1 MMYVATCPL
10 RIALFGGST
19 DNPYFIE
26 KYGRGA
32 VINFTSSLK
41 TYITLHEDKLGF
53 NKEGKKYIVN
63 YSRTEETNT
72 IDEIQNDVVRVAL
85 KHFDCPPLSIS
96 MKSDAYSQGS
106 GLASSSAYTIALI
119 KAITMFYGQRP
130 MTNVEICELS
140 YQLEIIVNKYA
151 GYQDPYG
158 CGIGG
163 FKRMEFERGGISK
176 FTFLSHDLF
185 DQFDMHLIFTGV
197 TRNAE
202 DVCKDV
208 TANLDN
214 IRPLLDTADE
224 AFDILKEK
232 DYDKFL
238 HLIRQGWIQKKN
250 VSPIITSNQV
260 IKDIDK
266 VLEEN
271 DTVLAHRLCGAGNGG
286 FFLTFSKRNTLKIP
300 YHCVKV
306 DMEPNG
312 VTGQIL

>member
-1 MMYVATCPL
+1 MMYIASCPL
-10 RIALFGGST
+10 RISLFGGAT
-19 DNPYFIE
+19 DNPFFIE
-26 KYGRGA
+26 KYGRGS
-32 VINFTSSLK
+32 VISFTSNLK
-41 TYITLHEDKLGF
+41 TYIILHEDKVGF
-53 NKEGKKYIVN
+53 NKEGRKYLIN
-63 YSRTEETNT
+63 YSRTEEVNS
-72 IDEIQNDVVRVAL
+72 ISEIGNEIVRYAL
-85 KHFDCPPLSIS
+85 EHFDCPPLSIT

-106 GLASSSAYTIALI
+106 GLASSSSYTISLI
-119 KAITMFYGQRP
+119 KAITMYYDISLTDR
-130 MTNVEICELS
+130 EICDLS
-140 YQLEIIVNKYA
+140 YSLELKSNPYA

-163 FKRMEFERGGISK
+163 FKRMEFERGGTSK

-224 AFDILKEK
+224 AFDILRQR

-238 HLIRQGWIQKKN
+238 HLIKQGWIQKKN

-286 FFLTFSKRNTLKIP
+286 FFLTFSKKDTLKIP
-300 YHCVKV
+300 FHCVKV